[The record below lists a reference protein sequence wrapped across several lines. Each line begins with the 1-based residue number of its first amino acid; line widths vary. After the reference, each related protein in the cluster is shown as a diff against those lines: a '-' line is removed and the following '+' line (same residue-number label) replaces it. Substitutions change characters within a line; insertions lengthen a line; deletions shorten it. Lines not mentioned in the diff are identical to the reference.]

1 MSTIGSLHPEKAFFT
16 ENIESTL
23 YMIVGYCM
31 LGNDTENLF
40 LEDQNAFITNFLD
53 DSAEMMTQI
62 SIRMSVVELIEDF
75 FF

>member
-1 MSTIGSLHPEKAFFT
+1 
-16 ENIESTL
+16 
-23 YMIVGYCM
+23 MIVGYCM